1 MNWSKQETM
10 SNKKHRGDHGRRA
23 EQHAAERNQPVLKN
37 PASADKPRRVHLRNW
52 PYIWATLG
60 IVIAVVALVFG
71 LELLGWWDN
80 AIGSVLVVLVGA
92 FGCMCIYD
100 LALLLTACITF
111 GEGMVNAG
119 KDENSQQMI
128 FHAASVIR
136 TEMRD
141 KEDNVLPEDAPV
153 YKNAQLVFV
162 MESGRVNRRKV
173 SRLTAGQYDRV
184 KKALDAEKN
193 FKE

>member
-1 MNWSKQETM
+1 
-10 SNKKHRGDHGRRA
+10 
-23 EQHAAERNQPVLKN
+23 
-37 PASADKPRRVHLRNW
+37 
-52 PYIWATLG
+52 
-60 IVIAVVALVFG
+60 
-71 LELLGWWDN
+71 
-80 AIGSVLVVLVGA
+80 
-92 FGCMCIYD
+92 
-100 LALLLTACITF
+100 
-111 GEGMVNAG
+111 
-119 KDENSQQMI
+119 MI
-128 FHAASVIR
+128 FHAASVLR